1 MRKLQT
7 LQSQL
12 SRLNTRY
19 LLMPLLG
26 LLSAP
31 VFAGSD
37 TTFQSMV
44 DWIQDKLTGSMG
56 LLLALIAL
64 VIAIISS
71 AMGQFKA
78 FYGGAGGG
86 RCRHAGYLHHH
97 RHVYRHILSHRAFQA
112 A

>member
-1 MRKLQT
+1 MRKLQNI
-7 LQSQL
+7 SSKL

-19 LLMPLLG
+19 LMLPLLG

-31 VFAGSD
+31 AFAGSD

-56 LLLALIAL
+56 VLIALVAL

-71 AMGQFKA
+71 AMGQF
-78 FYGGAGGG
+78 
-86 RCRHAGYLHHH
+86 
-97 RHVYRHILSHRAFQA
+97 RAFMAVLVDVVA
-112 A
+112 ATLGTAIIIGMFTATV

>member
-31 VFAGSD
+31 AFAGSD

-78 FYGGAGGG
+78 FMAV
-86 RCRHAGYLHHH
+86 L
-97 RHVYRHILSHRAFQA
+97 VVVVA
-112 A
+112 ATLGTSIIIGMFTATF

>member
-1 MRKLQT
+1 MRKLQNI
-7 LQSQL
+7 SSKL

-19 LLMPLLG
+19 LLLPMLG

-31 VFAGSD
+31 AFAGSD

-56 LLLALIAL
+56 LLIALIAL
-64 VIAIISS
+64 VIAIISP

-78 FYGGAGGG
+78 FMAV
-86 RCRHAGYLHHH
+86 L
-97 RHVYRHILSHRAFQA
+97 VVVVA
-112 A
+112 ATLGTAIIIGMFTATF

>member
-19 LLMPLLG
+19 LLMPLFG

-31 VFAGSD
+31 AFAGSD

-78 FYGGAGGG
+78 FMAV
-86 RCRHAGYLHHH
+86 L
-97 RHVYRHILSHRAFQA
+97 VVVVA
-112 A
+112 ATLGTSIIIGMFTATL

>member
-1 MRKLQT
+1 
-7 LQSQL
+7 
-12 SRLNTRY
+12 
-19 LLMPLLG
+19 MPLLG

-31 VFAGSD
+31 AFAGSD

-78 FYGGAGGG
+78 FMAV
-86 RCRHAGYLHHH
+86 L
-97 RHVYRHILSHRAFQA
+97 VVVVA
-112 A
+112 ATLGTSIIIGMFTATF